1 MIELDGSFGEGG
13 GQILRTAL
21 TLASLTGSPF
31 RIYNLR
37 AGRKRPGLRPQHV
50 LSAEA
55 AARVTGG
62 RLEGCKEGSQTLTY
76 LPGSIKA
83 GRYFFDTG
91 TAGSVTLIFQTIL
104 APLAFAA
111 AKSSIT
117 IKGGTHVPWSPP
129 ADYIEEIFLPALSL
143 MGLNASFSTHSD
155 GYYPGGGGAIEASIN
170 PISAPLAPL
179 RMRERG
185 NLLKVRILST
195 VSNLPVSIAER
206 QLKSAA
212 SLLWACP
219 ATVEAQ
225 TREAS
230 SPGRGTSVFIV
241 GEFENARAGF
251 SALGAIGKR
260 AEAVGIE
267 AAQAFLKHLDRN
279 AALDPHLA
287 DQILIYMA
295 IAKGESFFTT
305 SEITSHL
312 LTNIQTIETFLPVK
326 FMVSGLPG
334 SEGTVAVEGA
344 GLELRVS
351 G

>member
-1 MIELDGSFGEGG
+1 M
-13 GQILRTAL
+13 
-21 TLASLTGSPF
+21 
-31 RIYNLR
+31 R
-37 AGRKRPGLRPQHV
+37 AGRRRPGLRPQHV

-55 AARVTGG
+55 AAKVTGG
-62 RLEGCKEGSQTLTY
+62 RLEGCKEGSQTLVY
-76 LPGSIKA
+76 LPGRIKA

-104 APLAFAA
+104 APLSFAA
-111 AKSSIT
+111 AKSSVI

-129 ADYIEEIFLPALSL
+129 ADYIEEIFLPALSI
-143 MGLNASFSTHSD
+143 MGVNAHFSTISS
-155 GYYPGGGGAIEASIN
+155 GYYPRGGGEVEASIN

-179 RMRERG
+179 RIRERG
-185 NLLKVRILST
+185 KLLKVRLVST

-206 QLKSAA
+206 QLKSAT
-212 SLLWACP
+212 SLLSACP
-219 ATVEAQ
+219 APVEAKV
-225 TREAS
+225 REAA

-251 SALGAIGKR
+251 SALGERGKR

-267 AAQAFLKHLDRN
+267 AAQAFLKHLERK

-287 DQILIYMA
+287 DQALIYMA
-295 IAKGESFFTT
+295 IAKGKSFFTT

-312 LTNIQTIETFLPVK
+312 LTNIHVIEKFLPVK
-326 FMVSGLPG
+326 FTVSGPTG
-334 SEGTVAVEGA
+334 SEGSVAVQGA
-344 GLELRVS
+344 GFARPLIS